1 MEEGAGTEG
10 ETGETG
16 AVEEGAGTEGE
27 TGETGAE
34 VEDSKAEEEAGVV
47 AVVPEGFPEG
57 REGATGAEGEG
68 AGMEGETGETGA
80 VAEGRAEEGEGAG
93 MEGETGETGAVAEG
107 RAEEGEAG
115 AVVDGQAGRP
125 RSWSIKRH
133 QAREQPVLK
142 PPRTKPR
149 CFPFGRGS
157 STLKRRWRWS
167 GIIATRH
174 TFTIG

>member
-1 MEEGAGTEG
+1 MEG

-16 AVEEGAGTEGE
+16 AV
-27 TGETGAE
+27 

-57 REGATGAEGEG
+57 REGATGAEGD
-68 AGMEGETGETGA
+68 
-80 VAEGRAEEGEGAG
+80 GAG

-115 AVVDGQAGRP
+115 AVVYGQAGRP

>member
-1 MEEGAGTEG
+1 MEEGADTEGETGAEEEGAGMEG

-16 AVEEGAGTEGE
+16 AVEEG
-27 TGETGAE
+27 
-34 VEDSKAEEEAGVV
+34 KAEEEVGVG

-68 AGMEGETGETGA
+68 AGMEGET
-80 VAEGRAEEGEGAG
+80 
-93 MEGETGETGAVAEG
+93 
-107 RAEEGEAG
+107 GEAG

>member
-16 AVEEGAGTEGE
+16 AVEEGAGMEGE
-27 TGETGAE
+27 TGETGA
-34 VEDSKAEEEAGVV
+34 VEEGKAEEEVGVV

-57 REGATGAEGEG
+57 REGATGA
-68 AGMEGETGETGA
+68 
-80 VAEGRAEEGEGAG
+80 EGEGAG